1 MSRAERNLADLT
13 IAAWAVA
20 CRHERFGY
28 AEIATDL
35 HVSLKRA
42 SAIVGQWER
51 EGAIQP
57 LPEAPGRRRM
67 FVADRDY
74 VRLDKRARS
83 PEDNLWLAMRR
94 IRNFSPSEL
103 AAHANTPTVEVSVQR
118 AADYCRALLAAGYLR
133 VARRAAPAM
142 KREAMYILARDT
154 GPRPPR
160 EKRVRAVYDPNT
172 EETKLIGGGE

>member
-1 MSRAERNLADLT
+1 MSRAERNLADLSL
-13 IAAWAVA
+13 AAWAIA
-20 CRHERFGY
+20 CRHEQFGY
-28 AEIATDL
+28 AEIATGL
-35 HVSLKRA
+35 HIGPKRA
-42 SAIVGQWER
+42 MAIVGQWER

-57 LPEAPGRRRM
+57 VPDAHSRRLM

-94 IRNFSPSEL
+94 LRNFSPTDL
-103 AAHANTPTVEVSVQR
+103 AAHANTETVEVPVQK
-118 AADYCRALLAAGYLR
+118 ASDYCRALLAAGYLR
-133 VARRAAPAM
+133 VTRRAAPAM
-142 KREAMYILARDT
+142 KREAIYALARDT

-172 EETKLIGGGE
+172 EETRMIGGGE